1 MQKTSSRLLALL
13 SLLQAHRDWSGDAL
27 AQRLDVTSRTVRR
40 DVDRLRELGYRIA
53 TVKGPAGGY
62 RLEAG
67 AQMPPML
74 FDDGQVVALAVALRT
89 AAADASVAEDAAR
102 ALTTLRQVMPP
113 RLRRSVDL
121 LRVTAV
127 EPPTARDSPPA
138 DPRVLLELSRV
149 IQAREE
155 LRFDYVPLPV
165 PTAGR
170 GPGAATAGEAAPAA
184 GGAPGTVADEASPVG
199 APAPADADE
208 ASPVGAPAPADAD
221 EASPVGE
228 LAPAEGAVPVPAGET
243 GPREPTPPA
252 PAGPRLDPEPPRR
265 VRPHHL
271 VTRRHRWYLV
281 AWDLDRADW
290 RVFRVAR
297 IRPRT
302 PTGPRFTPREL
313 PGGSTAAF
321 ITSRFRGNDGST
333 ADWPC
338 HGEVV
343 LRLPA
348 AEVAPFAGDGIVEEL
363 GPDRCRLALGSWS
376 WAGLAAAFA
385 RFDAEMEVIG
395 PPRLAAAFATLAARA
410 SRAAHTT
417 EPEPEQD
424 G

>member
-1 MQKTSSRLLALL
+1 MQKTSSRLLTLL

-102 ALTTLRQVMPP
+102 ALATLRQVMPP

-170 GPGAATAGEAAPAA
+170 DPGAATAGEAAPAA
-184 GGAPGTVADEASPVG
+184 GSAPGTVADEASPVG
-199 APAPADADE
+199 AP
-208 ASPVGAPAPADAD
+208 
-221 EASPVGE
+221 
-228 LAPAEGAVPVPAGET
+228 APAEGAVPVPAGET
-243 GPREPTPPA
+243 GPREPAPPA

-265 VRPHHL
+265 VQPHHL

-410 SRAAHTT
+410 SRAANTT
-417 EPEPEQD
+417 EPEPERD

>member
-89 AAADASVAEDAAR
+89 AATDASVAEDAAR
-102 ALTTLRQVMPP
+102 ALATLRQVMPS

-127 EPPTARDSPPA
+127 EPPIARDSPPA

-170 GPGAATAGEAAPAA
+170 DPGAATAGEAAPAA
-184 GGAPGTVADEASPVG
+184 GGAPGTLADEASPVG
-199 APAPADADE
+199 AP
-208 ASPVGAPAPADAD
+208 
-221 EASPVGE
+221 
-228 LAPAEGAVPVPAGET
+228 APAEGAVPVPAGET

-252 PAGPRLDPEPPRR
+252 PAGPRLDPESPRR
-265 VRPHHL
+265 VQPHHL

-410 SRAAHTT
+410 SRAANTT